1 MTGVQTLNANAE
13 VMGRQAALFMNINA
27 AKGLEDV
34 MKTNLGPKGT
44 IKMLVGG
51 AGGDI
56 SPHDHLDSAQQRQR
70 QSSMLILFHRDA
82 DIKLTKDGNVLLR
95 EMQITNPT
103 ALMIARTAVAQ
114 DDVTGDGTTS
124 TVLLIGEL
132 LRHSERHLQEG
143 LHPRLIVEGLDVA
156 KDATLAFLDK
166 FAKTVEPE
174 DTEMLQS
181 LARTALATKLPPH
194 LADVMTDAVV
204 QAVLCIRQPDAPI
217 DLHMVEIMHMRHK
230 LDTVR
235 LIAFLL
241 RSELRSHYTSLDLQ
255 GVWSCA
261 GHTAHQRARA

>member
-1 MTGVQTLNANAE
+1 MTGVQSLNSNAE

-51 AGGDI
+51 AGGMVAMI
-56 SPHDHLDSAQQRQR
+56 NICQLTGLDHAVTAAWESN
-70 QSSMLILFHRDA
+70 ILCPSHAPTRNVRNA

-132 LRHSERHLQEG
+132 LRHAERHLQEG
-143 LHPRLIVEGLDVA
+143 LHPRLIVEGLEVA
-156 KDATLAFLDK
+156 KEATLAFLDE
-166 FAKTVEPE
+166 FAKPVSVE
-174 DTEMLQS
+174 DKDMLKH

-194 LADVMTDAVV
+194 LADMMTDAAVD
-204 QAVLCIRQPDAPI
+204 AVLCIRQPDSPI
-217 DLHMVEIMHMRHK
+217 DLHMIEIMHMRHK

-235 LIAFLL
+235 SISGIFARF
-241 RSELRSHYTSLDLQ
+241 D
-255 GVWSCA
+255 
-261 GHTAHQRARA
+261 RA